1 MSDPA
6 RFIPLP
12 PHQGAPDEGQVRPSI
27 WRVFRTPGFGRL
39 FGAQV
44 VSSLG
49 DWTGLLA
56 ILLIASK
63 VSTSGTGIGLV
74 MVARMAPGLVLAPV
88 GGVLLDRWN
97 RKTVMVACDIGRAG
111 LLVVLPFWDNL
122 LGLVVIS
129 FLIEVLTLLWG
140 PAKDA
145 SVPNVVKDPEQLAS
159 ANSLGLG
166 AAYGT
171 FPLGA
176 AFYAALAGVS
186 KWLGDVHYLG
196 RFHQPELLPI
206 WIDALTFLVSALLIS
221 GLRLDEADRGPIQR
235 VSASQTWHDIVG
247 GLRFMRSNPLV
258 RGVMVG
264 LAGGII
270 GGGMI
275 VPIGPLFARDVLGG
289 GGSTFGLLL
298 TSLGVGA
305 AIGVVALQAVQRR
318 VPREAVFTTAVVAT
332 GGAIIGAGAVSSL
345 TPAIFLVAL
354 VGAAAGTAYVT
365 GFTVMQ
371 ERVADDM
378 RGRIFSTLYTV
389 VRFCLLL
396 SLTVGPFVSSG
407 LGSLSKALTNG
418 SVNLGNVHLSLPG
431 ARLALWFGGTI
442 TILSGVAA
450 RRRMRMAQRMDVSTS

>member
-1 MSDPA
+1 MSDQAPFVPPA
-6 RFIPLP
+6 VEQGPIPP
-12 PHQGAPDEGQVRPSI
+12 ATR
-27 WRVFRTPGFGRL
+27 RVFRTPGFGRL
-39 FGAQV
+39 FGAQF

-49 DWTGLLA
+49 DWTGLFAILA
-56 ILLIASK
+56 IASR

-74 MVARMAPGLVLAPV
+74 MVARMLPGLVLAPV

-97 RKTVMVACDIGRAG
+97 RKTVMVSCDIGRAA

-122 LGLVVIS
+122 FGLVVLS
-129 FLIEVLTLLWG
+129 FLIEVLTLMWG

-145 SVPNVVKDPEQLAS
+145 SVPNVVKDPDQLAS

-176 AFYAALAGVS
+176 AFFAGLAGVS
-186 KWLGDVHYLG
+186 KWLGDIHYLG
-196 RFHQPELLPI
+196 RFHQQELLPI
-206 WIDALTFLVSALLIS
+206 WVDALTFLVSALLIS
-221 GLRLDEADRGPIQR
+221 GLRLDESERGPIQR
-235 VSASQTWHDIVG
+235 VSASQTWHDIVD
-247 GLRFMRSNPLV
+247 GLRFMRSNPIV
-258 RGVMVG
+258 RGVMIG

-275 VPIGPLFARDVLGG
+275 VPLGPLFARDVLGG
-289 GGSTFGLLL
+289 GSSTFGLLL
-298 TSLGVGA
+298 TSFGVGA
-305 AIGVVALQAVQRR
+305 AIGVVVLQAVQRR
-318 VPREAVFTTAVVAT
+318 APRDAVFTFGVVAT

-345 TPAIFLVAL
+345 TPAILLVAL
-354 VGAAAGTAYVT
+354 AGASAGCAYVT

-371 ERVADDM
+371 ERVADEM
-378 RGRIFSTLYTV
+378 RGRIFSALYTV

-407 LGSLSKALTNG
+407 LGSLSNAITNG
-418 SVNLGNVHLSLPG
+418 SVKLGSVHLSLPG
-431 ARLALWFGGTI
+431 PRLALWFGGAI

-450 RRRMRMAQRMDVSTS
+450 RRRMRMSRRLETPNP

>member
-1 MSDPA
+1 MSDQAP
-6 RFIPLP
+6 FIPP
-12 PHQGAPDEGQVRPSI
+12 APDEDAIRPAPG
-27 WRVFRTPGFGRL
+27 RVFRTPGFGRL
-39 FGAQV
+39 FGAQF

-49 DWTGLLA
+49 DWTGLFA
-56 ILLIASK
+56 IIAIADHVSK
-63 VSTSGTGIGLV
+63 SGTGIGLV

-97 RKTVMVACDIGRAG
+97 RKTVMVFCDIGRAG
-111 LLVVLPFWDNL
+111 LLLVLPFWDNL
-122 LGLVVIS
+122 FGLVVIS
-129 FLIEVLTLLWG
+129 FLIEVLTLMWG

-145 SVPNVVKDPEQLAS
+145 SVPNVVKDPEQFAS

-176 AFYAALAGVS
+176 AFFALLAGVS
-186 KWLGDVHYLG
+186 KWLGDIHYLG
-196 RFHQPELLPI
+196 RFHQQQLLPI

-221 GLRLDEADRGPIQR
+221 GLRLDEAERGPIQR
-235 VSASQTWHDIVG
+235 VSASQTGHDIVD

-258 RGVMVG
+258 RGVMIG

-275 VPIGPLFARDVLGG
+275 VPLGPLFARDVLGG
-289 GGSTFGLLL
+289 GPSTFGLLL
-298 TSLGVGA
+298 TALGVGCA
-305 AIGVVALQAVQRR
+305 LGVVALMAVQGRL
-318 VPREAVFTTAVVAT
+318 PREAVFTTAVVVT

-345 TPAIFLVAL
+345 TPAIFLVAV
-354 VGAAAGTAYVT
+354 VGAAAGCAYVT

-378 RGRIFSTLYTV
+378 RGRIFSALYTI

-396 SLTVGPFVSSG
+396 SLTIGPFVSSG
-407 LGSLSKALTNG
+407 LGSLSNAVTKG
-418 SVNLGNVHLSLPG
+418 SVKLGGIHLSLPG
-431 ARLALWFGGTI
+431 PRLALWFGGII
-442 TILSGVAA
+442 TILSGVGA
-450 RRRMRMAQRMDVSTS
+450 RRRMRMAQRVDVQTS